1 MGVAL
6 RYLQLVSAVGSTS
19 AEDVGRR
26 LSVALRNLLV
36 KTMSKDGDK
45 PGIVLF
51 DNHERIHSDASF
63 ASVLTPGESLASP
76 AIYFHEPGKLGFPK
90 ATTGTPLNAFHDPTA
105 IVAEYPD
112 EGRFAFL
119 TKTQTQIFIGVVS
132 GIALGATF
140 SHAGISSDFG
150 TLVALPGKI
159 FLNVVKA
166 LVVPMVFA
174 SLATSVANIVLA
186 GKVSAIGTRTAFY
199 FVLFAG
205 ISAAVSLGIALALR
219 PLNPFTKKAGTAAKK
234 GFVNFQCPNGSY
246 LEMTNST
253 GINCSADAMGNLTR
267 FQLIDSSGVILSSTS
282 TLYSSLSVSDQ
293 ITGILEAIFLNNIF
307 DSFNQASLLGIISF
321 SIFFGAAAVASSP
334 SESKSPLLEILD
346 QVNSVLTFIIRK
358 IVAWIPLAVTSMIA
372 SSLGTQS
379 SVYTA
384 IQQSSIL
391 LLCSVLS
398 AFVIELVFYPI
409 VLWWAIGKNPFPY
422 MRQMIP
428 CMLFAAGCSSSL
440 VTLPVTIR
448 CVESTRE
455 VSRGLL
461 DFVLTIGATI
471 HMDGS
476 AMFFCNA
483 MVFLVTTS
491 EETLNLRG
499 IELFMIWFVSLLG
512 SIGSAP
518 VPGGTLVMTY
528 SVWATIYPD
537 IDIPSSYSY
546 IVATNWFVGRINT
559 LCNVVGDTYVARIV
573 AEQVDEAYET
583 GYHLRQSGERQL
595 Q

>member
-1 MGVAL
+1 MA
-6 RYLQLVSAVGSTS
+6 
-19 AEDVGRR
+19 
-26 LSVALRNLLV
+26 
-36 KTMSKDGDK
+36 KDGDK

-51 DNHERIHSDASF
+51 DNYERKRSDASF

-76 AIYFHEPGKLGFPK
+76 ALHFHEPGKLGFPK
-90 ATTGTPLNAFHDPTA
+90 AATGTPVNAFQDPSAPT
-105 IVAEYPD
+105 VEYPD
-112 EGRFAFL
+112 EGRFAIL
-119 TKTQTQIFIGVVS
+119 KKTQTQIFIGVVT
-132 GIALGATF
+132 GITLGTIL
-140 SHAGISSDFG
+140 SHTGISSDVG
-150 TLVALPGKI
+150 ILVALPGKI

-174 SLATSVANIVLA
+174 NLTTSVANIVLA

-219 PLNPFTKKAGTAAKK
+219 PLNPYSKKTGSAAKK
-234 GFVNFQCPNGSY
+234 GIVNFQCPNGSY

-253 GINCSADAMGNLTR
+253 AIECSADALGNSTR
-267 FQLIDSSGVILSSTS
+267 FQMIDKSGAILTSTS
-282 TLYSSLSVSDQ
+282 TLYSSLSISDQ
-293 ITGILEAIFLNNIF
+293 VTGILESIFLNNIF

-321 SIFFGAAAVASSP
+321 AIFFGAAAVSSKP
-334 SESKSPLLEILD
+334 SESKSPLLEILM
-346 QVNSVLTFIIRK
+346 QLNTVLTFIIRR
-358 IVAWIPLAVTSMIA
+358 IITWIPLAVTSMIA
-372 SSLGTQS
+372 SSLGTQTS
-379 SVYTA
+379 IFTA
-384 IQQSSIL
+384 IKQSSIL
-391 LLCSVLS
+391 LLCSILGAV
-398 AFVIELVFYPI
+398 VIELIFYPI
-409 VLWWAIGKNPFPY
+409 VLWWAMGTNPFPY

-428 CMLFAAGCSSSL
+428 CVLFAAGCSSSL

-461 DFVLTIGATI
+461 DFILTIGATI

-491 EETLNLRG
+491 EDAVDLRG
-499 IELFMIWFVSLLG
+499 IELFLIWFVSLMA

-528 SVWATIYPD
+528 SVWATIYPNVA
-537 IDIPSSYSY
+537 IPSSYSY
-546 IVATNWFVGRINT
+546 LVATNWFVGRINT

-583 GYHLRQSGERQL
+583 GYHRRQSAERQI